1 MIAVG
6 VQAPPHVEYHA
17 TRPGVSFAD
26 AFLAVTNIVFAYSM
40 TPNSSMSLPAGF
52 SNSELVAHVAFFG
65 FISEMKGWKLLY
77 SVPLTLSRVR
87 WAVLILW
94 MSNELQANVVNF

>member
-17 TRPGVSFAD
+17 TRPDISFAD

-52 SNSELVAHVAFFG
+52 SNSE
-65 FISEMKGWKLLY
+65 
-77 SVPLTLSRVR
+77 
-87 WAVLILW
+87 
-94 MSNELQANVVNF
+94 